1 MVIKCTETGTANG
14 AEEVVTNQTELDL
27 GIGCREWRCNATD
40 KLPESLAGGVLMPQ
54 LSPDLEAPAKVLIKE
69 WEAHE
74 RPREKLATFGSAS
87 LTEAE
92 LLAVLFGTGSGG
104 KDVITWSRDVLKTAG
119 GLGGLL
125 SLPKERLLEI
135 PGIGLARSM
144 QIQAILELTRR
155 YLASSLRSGEGFTRP
170 EMVKDYLAAQLRH
183 QDREVFAILLLDSQ
197 HRLLHYCE
205 LFYGTINAAP
215 VYPREIIKLVMRH
228 NAAAV
233 ILAHNHPSGVAE
245 PSQADQRVT
254 TRIREA
260 LSTID
265 VALLDHF
272 VIGAGETVSFAE
284 RGWL

>member
-1 MVIKCTETGTANG
+1 MSEKLTAIADN
-14 AEEVVTNQTELDL
+14 
-27 GIGCREWRCNATD
+27 
-40 KLPESLAGGVLMPQ
+40 
-54 LSPDLEAPAKVLIKE
+54 EAPLATSRATRRATARTTNCATAIAPPEKLMIKE
-69 WEAHE
+69 WQAHE

-87 LTEAE
+87 LTDAE
-92 LLAVLFGTGSGG
+92 LLAVLFGTGTGG
-104 KDVITWSRDVLKTAG
+104 KDVLTWSRGVLQAVN

-125 SLPKERLLEI
+125 ALSQERLLEI

-144 QIQAILELTRR
+144 QVQAILEVTRR
-155 YLASSLRSGEGFTRP
+155 YLASTLRSGEGFTRP

-183 QDREVFAILLLDSQ
+183 QDREVFALLLLDSQ

-254 TRIREA
+254 ARIKEA
-260 LSTID
+260 LTTID